1 MANNSIVLRTV
12 YALNPR
18 TGQFLSPNQMLVT
31 DGLGGTNWID
41 SLSTLIIAGGPIM
54 NELPSTIS
62 TFTTQIYLNNSYFGG
77 LSSMST
83 DMYNSVSSLGRLF
96 DSAVAGVS
104 RNDLL
109 STVGGLGSIGYV
121 STSGVLAIISTISA
135 EGQVNQST
143 MSTITSEL
151 SNLGIY
157 NASTMAYMTQL
168 GTMSTVNGLGSLGY
182 ISSLSLTSTITGLGS
197 SGYVSSASLV
207 STVDGLGSSG
217 YISTSSLY
225 STVAGLGNFYIST
238 IPPLLT
244 PLNTSQL
251 YSTVAGLGSIGYVS
265 TLDVLGSANLVSTVA
280 GLGSANYV
288 STTSL
293 VSTTKSLFETRTN
306 VRFDNTTSVTTIGGT
321 NSFFGP
327 ANVIYISSFLMSSVT
342 YSGNNAAQMAGTLIP
357 GKPLDMTFSTASI
370 NLGGFSNYIDSN
382 SIITIDVIPH
392 ILFSKLATGATGLAV
407 LPISSFLQ
415 YGNSNLYNTTV
426 NSYVNIF
433 NSRVWLNSGQYIDA
447 SNTFNTLIK
456 LQIPR
461 GTVKGFAQPYNLV
474 HYMPSSLNNAQYQN
488 ALHNC
493 NITPYFGSTGSLFVS
508 VQNLPT

>member
-41 SLSTLIIAGGPIM
+41 SLSTLVIAGGPIM
-54 NELPSTIS
+54 NDLPSTINYYS
-62 TFTTQIYLNNSYFGG
+62 TQIYLNTSYFSG

-83 DMYNSVSSLGRLF
+83 DMYNSVSSLGRLI
-96 DSAVAGVS
+96 DSAVVGVT
-104 RNDLL
+104 RNNLL

-121 STSGVLAIISTISA
+121 STSGVLALISA
-135 EGQVNQST
+135 NSAQGQVNQST
-143 MSTITSEL
+143 MSTIVTEL
-151 SNLGIY
+151 SNVGIY
-157 NASTMAYMTQL
+157 NASTIAYMTQMS
-168 GTMSTVNGLGSLGY
+168 TMSTVNGLGSLGY
-182 ISSLSLTSTITGLGS
+182 ISSPSLMSSINGLGS
-197 SGYVSSASLV
+197 LGYVSSLSLV
-207 STVDGLGSSG
+207 STVRGLGSAG
-217 YISTSSLY
+217 YISSSGLA
-225 STVAGLGNFYIST
+225 STVAGLGSFYIST
-238 IPPLLT
+238 LPDFNT
-244 PLNTSQL
+244 PLAPSQL
-251 YSTVAGLGSIGYVS
+251 FSTVAGLGSIGYVS
-265 TLDVLGSANLVSTVA
+265 TLDVLGSASLVSTVA
-280 GLGSANYV
+280 GLGSAGYV
-288 STTSL
+288 STNSL
-293 VSTTKSLFETRTN
+293 VSTTKSLFESRTN

-342 YSGNNAAQMAGTLIP
+342 YSGNNAAQMNATLIP
-357 GKPLDMTFSTASI
+357 SQPLDMTFSTASI
-370 NLGGFSNYIDSN
+370 NLGGFSNYINSN

-415 YGNSNLYNTTV
+415 YGTSNLYNTTV
-426 NSYVNIF
+426 TSYVNVF
-433 NSRVWLNSGQYIDA
+433 NSRVWLNSGQYIDT
-447 SNTFNTLIK
+447 SNAFNTLIK

-461 GTVKGFAQPYNLV
+461 NTITGFAHPYNLV
-474 HYMPSSLNNAQYQN
+474 HYMQSSLNNAQYQN

-508 VQNLPT
+508 VQNLPS